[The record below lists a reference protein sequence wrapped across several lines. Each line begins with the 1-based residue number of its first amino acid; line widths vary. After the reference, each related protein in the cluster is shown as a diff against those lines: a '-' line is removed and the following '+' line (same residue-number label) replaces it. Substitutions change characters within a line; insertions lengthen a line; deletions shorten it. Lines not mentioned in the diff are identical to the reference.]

1 MSLVRLC
8 VLCVLRDGERD
19 RRSLQE
25 GVRFVADLDLDQ
37 RRDWLDLFPM
47 LATRRPE
54 TYGALLEPG
63 QAYGALPR
71 SLVSASPR
79 ASFSSSLHILV
90 TPYSPPCIVCVCVAL
105 FRLLKLAHL
114 CSGFDARTL
123 MLHTFA
129 SLHHLCSTL
138 VHPAHPSFLCN
149 VLAKR
154 GCGHLIFRHLIFR
167 A

>member
-1 MSLVRLC
+1 MW
-8 VLCVLRDGERD
+8 
-19 RRSLQE
+19 
-25 GVRFVADLDLDQ
+25 FVADLDLDQ

-63 QAYGALPR
+63 QTYGAL
-71 SLVSASPR
+71 LEEPR
-79 ASFSSSLHILV
+79 ASISSSLHILA
-90 TPYSPPCIVCVCVAL
+90 TQYSPPCIVCVCAAL
-105 FRLLKLAHL
+105 IRLLKLAHL

-123 MLHTFA
+123 MLHTCA

-138 VHPAHPSFLCN
+138 VHPSFLCIF
-149 VLAKR
+149 LAKR